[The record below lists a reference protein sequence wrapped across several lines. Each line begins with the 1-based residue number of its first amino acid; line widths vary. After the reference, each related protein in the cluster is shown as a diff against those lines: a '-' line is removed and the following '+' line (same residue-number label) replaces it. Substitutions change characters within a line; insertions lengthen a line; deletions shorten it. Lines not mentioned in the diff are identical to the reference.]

1 MSTSTVHRA
10 EIKAVTEVSREWDTA
25 SSEKVPCIL
34 QSTVRRIVVH
44 NDRIVIEISKA
55 ALRQAVLG
63 VSDDPEH
70 PINNTEEVVTIE
82 TAGQLK
88 RCGGDMRLV
97 LPPDS
102 HGANPHEVP
111 SLIRAISRAHDWV
124 DRILRGQAVNQRSI
138 AKQTGLDERYI
149 SRIIPLA
156 FLAPDLT
163 EAILEGKHAAHL
175 SLDAC
180 LGNTPNDWN
189 QQRTQLLGLAM
200 QS

>member
-1 MSTSTVHRA
+1 
-10 EIKAVTEVSREWDTA
+10 
-25 SSEKVPCIL
+25 
-34 QSTVRRIVVH
+34 
-44 NDRIVIEISKA
+44 
-55 ALRQAVLG
+55 
-63 VSDDPEH
+63 
-70 PINNTEEVVTIE
+70 
-82 TAGQLK
+82 
-88 RCGGDMRLV
+88 MRLV